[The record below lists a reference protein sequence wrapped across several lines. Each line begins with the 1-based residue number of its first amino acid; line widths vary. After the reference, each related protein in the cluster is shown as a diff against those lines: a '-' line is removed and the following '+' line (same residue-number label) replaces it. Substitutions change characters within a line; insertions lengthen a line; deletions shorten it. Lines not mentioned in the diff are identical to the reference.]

1 MIHVVKLGGSLAH
14 DPLLPQW
21 LKLLAG
27 HGDGRVVIVPGG
39 GPFADTARDA
49 QKVWPLDDV
58 TAHNMAVLGMAQ
70 FGCMLQGLC
79 PTLAT
84 ARSADEIGD
93 ALHVEKVAIW
103 LPFDLLRDAPD
114 ELTSW
119 DVTSDSLALW
129 LAGKLAA
136 ARVTLVKSCEIPAVH
151 DWDALAAAGI
161 VDRRFPALA
170 HAARCTVKLVSRED
184 CTDTGSMTDH
194 SQDSLLAVSQPA
206 CKRPDPKCDNRP
218 TESP

>member
-1 MIHVVKLGGSLAH
+1 MIHVVKLGGSLAR

-21 LKLLAG
+21 LKQLAG
-27 HGDGRVVIVPGG
+27 HGGGRVVIVPGG

-70 FGCMLQGLC
+70 FGYLLQGLC
-79 PTLAT
+79 PALVT
-84 ARSADEIGD
+84 ARSVSEIER
-93 ALHVEKVAIW
+93 ALHTGKVAIW

-129 LAGKLAA
+129 LAGMLAA
-136 ARVTLVKSCEIPAVH
+136 THVTLVKSCEIPAVQ
-151 DWDALAAAGI
+151 DWDVLAAAGI

-170 HAARCTVKLVSRED
+170 RAARCTAKLVSRDD
-184 CTDTGSMTDH
+184 CTGTASMTDH
-194 SQDSLLAVSQPA
+194 SHGDLLAVSQPA
-206 CKRPDPKCDNRP
+206 CKKPYPKCDNRP
-218 TESP
+218 TDSP